1 MKQTAVEWL
10 EQQLYKAGWEQL
22 THEEKMNICCTAK
35 MMEKDEISDEVL
47 FEQATVAMEEHYGYG
62 CETEI
67 DAYFR
72 GAKWMQKN
80 MYTEEQ
86 VREAMEFARGHH
98 KMTDTQFIETLK

>member
-22 THEEKMNICCTAK
+22 NHEEKMNICCTAK
-35 MMEKDEISDEVL
+35 MMEKEHISDKVL
-47 FEQATVAMEEHYGYG
+47 FEQATVSMEEHYGYD

-72 GAKWMQKN
+72 GAKWMQK
-80 MYTEEQ
+80 
-86 VREAMEFARGHH
+86 
-98 KMTDTQFIETLK
+98 QFIKNTEQ